1 MDYQADLNNQKL
13 IWTSVV
19 SLAAALSQF
28 TIESFVSSM
37 AGKCSGP
44 QASWNDEEVAATV

>member
-19 SLAAALSQF
+19 SLAATLCQF
-28 TIESFVSSM
+28 TVESFVSSM
-37 AGKCSGP
+37 AGKHSGP
-44 QASWNDEEVAATV
+44 QASWNDEKVAAMV